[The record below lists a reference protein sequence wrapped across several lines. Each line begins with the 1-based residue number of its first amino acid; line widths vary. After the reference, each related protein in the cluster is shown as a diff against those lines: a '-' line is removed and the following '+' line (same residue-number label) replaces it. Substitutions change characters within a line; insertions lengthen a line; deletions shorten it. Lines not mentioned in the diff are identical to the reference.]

1 MIEWTK
7 IFGHTRRLI
16 ANRLKPLLFLL
27 FFGIEAVLSL
37 ERQISS
43 LRLDIQEEL
52 AKEQNACLHLQE
64 LEALDEK
71 RLEAQQSLECY
82 KTSLLVLSIKRFA

>member
-1 MIEWTK
+1 MDEDLWAYQTTHRK
-7 IFGHTRRLI
+7 PTQATPFSLI
-16 ANRLKPLLFLL
+16 
-27 FFGIEAVLSL
+27 FGIEAVLSL

-52 AKEQNACLHLQE
+52 AKEQNTCLHLQE